1 MTRGQGSRD
10 ETAKMKFRVT
20 ARTILH
26 LGSDL
31 ISSDGVAFYE
41 LIKNSLDAKSPEVRV
56 DVVCRLPFEVYD
68 RFLRELGERREP
80 NERGILPPA
89 AGSGNWRALRS
100 MAVGAVDRE
109 GPEAE
114 DLVDELNGANS
125 KREFI
130 AALRGANRIDIDD
143 DGDGMDA
150 GTLESVYLTIGTGN
164 RARERERLEAE
175 QDKAE
180 DNAVSSHVI
189 LGEKGLGRLSAMR
202 LGESLQVITATAE
215 DQHWN
220 VLGINWNDFA
230 DAADEDIS
238 SVEFEPEEGRAKLS
252 NEQGTLVRITSL
264 TSAWSYDKLDALA
277 RENFSK
283 LVDPFSPRSL
293 PLRLRYNGVA
303 VEIPPFS
310 SFILDHAHGVFTAD
324 LSFDEDRQPRLHGNM
339 NYRLRSRRRA
349 FDYRGLEVASLA
361 GDTTADT
368 LRRIGPFKLEV
379 YWFNRRVLKRIE
391 GIGDLAAV
399 RRLLANWAGGVS
411 LYRDGYRVNPYG
423 GQKDDWL
430 DLDRDAFSTSGFKL
444 NRGQI
449 VGRARIGKRQNKYLV
464 DQSNREGLKD
474 TPEKEAFV
482 LLLAATME
490 LFRGFVVAV
499 DEDISRANR
508 VEAADALE
516 RFRQEDERIEEI
528 MPALLALLKTTSEGR
543 RLSKQV
549 RDTLS
554 SLREAAAEVEGA
566 ARVQQTERNRVMHLA
581 SVGLLIEIL
590 AHELYRATA
599 GGLKT
604 IASARAARDP
614 RTTDTQLRVLD
625 AQLRTLQKRL
635 KVLDPLSTNAR
646 QTKEDFDLG
655 DWITDIVEG
664 YAAQNLRANILFEA
678 RVVPKGGRR
687 QVRAVKGM
695 FVQIVENLLSNSV
708 YWIKQKDKYDRSV
721 VESENHGQIGSVVV
735 EVRPLEGRVTVTDD
749 GPGIPEDRRE
759 VVFEPFFT
767 TKRQKQG
774 RGLGLYIAR
783 EIAAYHGASLTL
795 GDADDEGYIHSVILE
810 LAPND

>member
-1 MTRGQGSRD
+1 
-10 ETAKMKFRVT
+10 MKFRVT

-41 LIKNSLDAKSPEVRV
+41 LIKNSLDARSPEVRV
-56 DVVCRLPFEVYD
+56 DVVCRLPFEIYD
-68 RFLRELGERREP
+68 KLLRELGERREP

-89 AGSGNWRALRS
+89 AGSRNWRHLRDIAL
-100 MAVGAVDRE
+100 AAID
-109 GPEAE
+109 PEAPE
-114 DLVDELNGANS
+114 ADDLVEEFNKVGN

-130 AALRGANRIDIDD
+130 VALRGANRIDVDD

-150 GTLESVYLTIGTGN
+150 ETLEGVYLTIGTGN
-164 RARERERLEAE
+164 RARERELQEAAEAE
-175 QDKAE
+175 EDEADDE
-180 DNAVSSHVI
+180 DNEKDAEPDHVI

-202 LGESLQVITATAE
+202 LGDSLEVITATAG
-215 DQHWN
+215 DSHWN

-238 SVEFEPEEGRAKLS
+238 SVEFEAEEGRGKGRD
-252 NEQGTLVRITSL
+252 EQGTLVRITSL

-293 PLRLRYNGVA
+293 PLVLHYNGVA

-324 LSFDEDRQPRLHGNM
+324 LDFDEGGQPRLHGTM
-339 NYRLRSRRRA
+339 DYRLRNRRRPLD
-349 FDYRGLEVASLA
+349 FRGHEVASLA
-361 GDTTADT
+361 NDTTADT
-368 LRRIGPFKLEV
+368 LRRMGPFRLEV
-379 YWFNRRVLKRIE
+379 YWFNRRVLKRID

-399 RRLLANWAGGVS
+399 RRLLASWAGGVS

-474 TPEKEAFV
+474 TPEKEAFIW
-482 LLLAATME
+482 LLAATME
-490 LFRGFVVAV
+490 QFRKFVVAV
-499 DEDISRANR
+499 DDDISRANR

-528 MPALLALLKTTSEGR
+528 MPALLSLLKTTPEGR

-549 RDTLS
+549 RETLG

-566 ARVQQTERNRVMHLA
+566 SRAQEVERNRVMHLA

-604 IASARAARDP
+604 IASARASRDP
-614 RTTDTQLRVLD
+614 RTTGTQLRVLD

-664 YAAQNLRANILFEA
+664 YAAQNLRANIVFEA
-678 RVVPKGGRR
+678 RVVPRGARR

-708 YWIKQKDKYDRSV
+708 YWIKQKDRYDRST
-721 VESENHGQIGSVVV
+721 VEPEDDRPIGSVAIVV
-735 EVRPLEGRVTVTDD
+735 EPLEARVTVTDD

-759 VVFEPFFT
+759 LVFEPFFT

-795 GDADDEGYIHSVILE
+795 GDADDDGYIHSVILE

>member
-1 MTRGQGSRD
+1 
-10 ETAKMKFRVT
+10 MKFKVT

-41 LIKNSLDAKSPEVRV
+41 LIKNSLDARSPEVRV
-56 DVVCRLPFEVYD
+56 DVVCRLPFPVYD
-68 RFLRELGERREP
+68 RMLRELGDRREP
-80 NERGILPPA
+80 NERGVIAPA
-89 AGSGNWRALRS
+89 PGSRNWRHLRDL
-100 MAVGAVDRE
+100 AIGAVDADA
-109 GPEAE
+109 PEAS
-114 DLVDELNGANS
+114 DLLEELEAANT
-125 KREFI
+125 KREFLV
-130 AALRGANRIDIDD
+130 ALRGANRVDVDD
-143 DGDGMDA
+143 DGDGMDMR
-150 GTLESVYLTIGTGN
+150 TLEGVYLTIGTGN
-164 RARERERLEAE
+164 RAREREEREAGLEE
-175 QDKAE
+175 VE
-180 DNAVSSHVI
+180 DEADADGDDDGDEDDRRERHVI

-202 LGESLQVITATAE
+202 LGDSLEVITATSA
-215 DQHWN
+215 DDHWN
-220 VLGINWNDFA
+220 VLNINWNDFA

-238 SVEFEPEEGRAKLS
+238 SVDIVPEEGADKGRDRK
-252 NEQGTLVRITSL
+252 GTLIRITSL
-264 TSAWSYDKLDALA
+264 TSAWSYAKLEDLA
-277 RENFSK
+277 KEHFSK
-283 LVDPFSPRSL
+283 LVDPFSRRTL
-293 PLRLRYNGVA
+293 PLKLTFNGVP

-324 LSFDEDRQPRLHGNM
+324 LEFDDEGEPRLSGTM
-339 NYRLRSRRRA
+339 NYRLRNRRRA
-349 FDYRGLEVASLA
+349 FEFRGLEVASLA
-361 GDTTADT
+361 NDTTSDT
-368 LRRIGPFKLEV
+368 LRRMGPFKLEV

-399 RRLLANWAGGVS
+399 RRLLAGWAGGVA

-423 GQKDDWL
+423 GKNDDWL

-449 VGRARIGKRQNKYLV
+449 VGRARIKKSENKYLV

-474 TPEKEAFV
+474 SPEKEAFV
-482 LLLAATME
+482 ALLAATME
-490 LFRGFVVAV
+490 FFRGFVVQV
-499 DEDISRANR
+499 DEDVNRAAR
-508 VEAADALE
+508 VEAGDVLE
-516 RFRQEDERIEEI
+516 RFREEDARLEEI
-528 MPALLALLKTTSEGR
+528 MPALLALLATSPEGR

-549 RDTLS
+549 RQAVG
-554 SLREAAAEVEGA
+554 SLREAAAEVEDA
-566 ARVQQTERNRVMHLA
+566 AKAQELERSRVMHLA

-614 RTTDTQLRVLD
+614 QSTGTQLRVLD

-655 DWITDIVEG
+655 DWVTDIVEG
-664 YAAQNLRANILFEA
+664 YAAQNSRSNIDFEV
-678 RVVPKGGRR
+678 RVRPRGARR

-708 YWIKQKDKYDRSV
+708 YWIKQKDKYDRGV
-721 VESENHGQIGSVVV
+721 VEREDEGPIGRVSVLV
-735 EVRPLEGRVTVTDD
+735 EPEEGRVTVTDD

-759 VVFEPFFT
+759 IVFQPFFT

-795 GDADDEGYIHSVILE
+795 GDPDDDDYIHSVTLE
-810 LAPND
+810 LGDD

>member
-1 MTRGQGSRD
+1 
-10 ETAKMKFRVT
+10 MKFRVT

-56 DVVCRLPFEVYD
+56 DVVCRLPFETYD
-68 RFLRELGERREP
+68 RLLRELGERREP

-89 AGSGNWRALRS
+89 AGSRNWRHLRD
-100 MAVGAVDRE
+100 MAVSAVDLDA
-109 GPEAE
+109 PEAE
-114 DLVDELNGANS
+114 ELIEELNDAGNR
-125 KREFI
+125 REFI
-130 AALRGANRIDIDD
+130 VVLRGANRIDVDD
-143 DGDGMDA
+143 DGDGMSA
-150 GTLESVYLTIGTGN
+150 ETLEGVYLTIGTGN
-164 RARERERLEAE
+164 RAREREQQEADEAE
-175 QDKAE
+175 EDDDQDDAAE
-180 DNAVSSHVI
+180 EDDEDSEPVHVI

-202 LGESLQVITATAE
+202 LGEALEVITGTE
-215 DQHWN
+215 DDGHWN
-220 VLGINWNDFA
+220 VLSINWNDFA

-238 SVEFEPEEGRAKLS
+238 SVEFEPEEGRVKGPD
-252 NEQGTLVRITSL
+252 EKGTLVRITSL

-293 PLRLRYNGVA
+293 PLKLRYNGVD

-324 LSFDEDRQPRLHGNM
+324 LDFDGQGQPWLHGTM
-339 NYRLRSRRRA
+339 DYRLRNRRRTLD
-349 FDYRGLEVASLA
+349 FRGHEVASLA
-361 GDTTADT
+361 NDTTADT
-368 LRRIGPFKLEV
+368 LRRMGPFKLEV
-379 YWFNRRVLKRIE
+379 YWFNRRVLKRID

-399 RRLLANWAGGVS
+399 RRLLAGWAGGVS

-423 GQKDDWL
+423 GAKDDWL

-482 LLLAATME
+482 WLLGAIME
-490 LFRGFVVAV
+490 QFRKFVVAV

-508 VEAADALE
+508 VEASDALE

-528 MPALLALLKTTSEGR
+528 MPALLALLKTTPEGR

-549 RDTLS
+549 RETLG

-566 ARVQQTERNRVMHLA
+566 SRAQETERNRVMHLA
-581 SVGLLIEIL
+581 SVGLLIEVL

-614 RTTDTQLRVLD
+614 QTTGTQLRVLD

-655 DWITDIVEG
+655 DWVTDIVDG
-664 YAAQNLRANILFEA
+664 YAAQNVRANILFEA
-678 RVVPKGGRR
+678 RVVPRGSRR

-695 FVQIVENLLSNSV
+695 FVQIIENLLSNSV

-721 VESENHGQIGSVVV
+721 VEPQGGDPIGNVTVVV
-735 EVRPLEGRVTVTDD
+735 EPMEGRVTVTDD

-759 VVFEPFFT
+759 LVFEPFFT

-810 LAPND
+810 LAPNE

>member
-1 MTRGQGSRD
+1 
-10 ETAKMKFRVT
+10 MKFKVT

-41 LIKNSLDAKSPEVRV
+41 LIKNALDARSPEVRV
-56 DVVCRLPFEVYD
+56 DVVCRLPFAIYD
-68 RFLRELGERREP
+68 KLLRELGERREP
-80 NERGILPPA
+80 NERGIVAPTP
-89 AGSGNWRALRS
+89 GSRNWRHLRDL
-100 MAVGAVDRE
+100 AVEAVDVE
-109 GPEAE
+109 APEAE
-114 DLVDELNGANS
+114 DLVSELRAART
-125 KREFI
+125 KREFVQ
-130 AALRGANRIDIDD
+130 ALRGANRIDIDD
-143 DGDGMDA
+143 DGDGMNIR
-150 GTLESVYLTIGTGN
+150 TLESVYLTIGTGN
-164 RARERERLEAE
+164 RAREREQQAADAE
-175 QDKAE
+175 GVE
-180 DNAVSSHVI
+180 DEEGSEDRHVI

-202 LGESLQVITATAE
+202 LGDALEVITGTE
-215 DQHWN
+215 DDDHWN
-220 VLGINWNDFA
+220 VLNINWNDFA

-238 SVEFEPEEGRAKLS
+238 SVDIEPEEGASKES
-252 NEQGTLVRITSL
+252 NRKGTLIRVTSL
-264 TSAWSYDKLDALA
+264 TSAWTYEKLEDLA
-277 RENFSK
+277 KEHFSK
-283 LVDPFSPRSL
+283 LVDPFSRRTL
-293 PLRLRYNGVA
+293 PLLLKFNGTS

-310 SFILDHAHGVFTAD
+310 SFILDHAHGVFTANLEFD
-324 LSFDEDRQPRLHGNM
+324 AAEQPKLSGMM
-339 NYRLRSRRRA
+339 NYRLRNRRRP
-349 FDYRGLEVASLA
+349 FEFKGLEVASLA
-361 GDTTADT
+361 NDTTADT
-368 LRRIGPFKLEV
+368 LRRMGPFKLEV

-399 RRLLANWAGGVS
+399 RRLLASWAGGVS

-449 VGRARIGKRQNKYLV
+449 VGRARITKAENKYLV

-474 TPEKEAFV
+474 SPEKEAFV
-482 LLLAATME
+482 ALLAGTME
-490 LFRGFVVAV
+490 FFRGFVVQV
-499 DEDISRANR
+499 DEELVRASRL
-508 VEAADALE
+508 DARDVLE
-516 RFRQEDERIEEI
+516 RFREEDARLEEI
-528 MPALLALLKTTSEGR
+528 MPALLALLATTPEGK

-549 RDTLS
+549 KEAIG
-554 SLREAAAEVEGA
+554 SLRDAAAQVEDA
-566 ARVQQTERNRVMHLA
+566 AKAQEMERSRVMHLA

-604 IASARAARDP
+604 IANARTARDP
-614 RTTDTQLRVLD
+614 QSTGTQLRVLD

-646 QTKEDFDLG
+646 QTKEDFDLA
-655 DWITDIVEG
+655 DWVTDIVEG
-664 YAAQNLRANILFEA
+664 YAAQNSRTNIVFTT
-678 RVVPKGGRR
+678 RIVPRGSHR

-695 FVQIVENLLSNSV
+695 FVQIIENLLSNSV

-721 VESENHGQIGSVVV
+721 VARDDDEPIGHVTVLV
-735 EVRPLEGRVTVTDD
+735 EPDAGRVTVTDD

-759 VVFEPFFT
+759 LVFQPFFT

-795 GDADDEGYIHSVILE
+795 GDPDDHDYIHSVILE
-810 LAPND
+810 LADD